1 MEVRQVITSG
11 LEHATVR
18 PVGAAQA
25 TRGAWRSYAAM
36 ALGSVL
42 YVFAIWYQVYADTR
56 DDAAG
61 CPDPLLQ
68 SHRQWRLRT
77 TYLFLVWS
85 ILAGFSIPF
94 GFGILVFIPVWVWYV
109 YRVLKGMLLFMRR
122 RVI

>member
-11 LEHATVR
+11 LGHATVR

-42 YVFAIWYQVYADTR
+42 YVFAIWYQVHADTR
-56 DDAAG
+56 DDAAR

-68 SHRQWRLRT
+68 GHRQWRLRT

-109 YRVLKGMLLFMRR
+109 YRVLKGMLLLMRR